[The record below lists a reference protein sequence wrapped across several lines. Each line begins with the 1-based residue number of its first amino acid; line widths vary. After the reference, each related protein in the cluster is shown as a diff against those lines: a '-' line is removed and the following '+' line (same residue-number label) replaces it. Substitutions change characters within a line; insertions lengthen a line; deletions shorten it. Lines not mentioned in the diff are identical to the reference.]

1 MGLSASGS
9 FVSSLVSGAES
20 ISPDAGI
27 QDNSELSDLDPSPG
41 MPEDDFYNIPSVLL
55 GGRTEAL
62 PNRNSGSGASPN
74 RTETE
79 NPVAGY
85 NVFQIPKPTGSEA
98 ASNRNSA
105 SGSGVLPNRSQAE
118 KLSQKFR
125 PLFNAASN
133 VEFFSDET
141 KITAK
146 NEELIT
152 KEIYRNNCDVKD
164 VHDVEN
170 VKNTCAVKTGD
181 IRDKVVYKSYVRDC
195 DIEIKRLPGNTGIG
209 VWTRVSI
216 EAGHTIGPCVVNNRG
231 GISQLVRR
239 FPILLDIVRDITC
252 KPVHMFLCQV
262 VCACT
267 ILFSLAV
274 NPSHALKRFL
284 FA

>member
-9 FVSSLVSGAES
+9 FVSFLVSGAES

-27 QDNSELSDLDPSPG
+27 QDNSELSDFNPSPG
-41 MPEDDFYNIPSVLL
+41 MPEDDFCNIPSVLL
-55 GGRTEAL
+55 GGGTDAL

-79 NPVAGY
+79 NPLAGY

-98 ASNRNSA
+98 ASNRYSA
-105 SGSGVLPNRSQAE
+105 SGSGVLPNRTEAE

-125 PLFNAASN
+125 PLFNAASK

-152 KEIYRNNCDVKD
+152 KEIYRNNCYVKDVNDVKD
-164 VHDVEN
+164 TKD
-170 VKNTCAVKTGD
+170 TCAVKTSD

-195 DIEIKRLPGNTGIG
+195 DIEIKRLPGSAGIG
-209 VWTRVSI
+209 VWTRVPI
-216 EAGHTIGPCVVNNRG
+216 EAGQTIGPCAVNNRG

-239 FPILLDIVRDITC
+239 FPILLDIVKDITY
-252 KPVHMFLCQV
+252 KPVPMFLLQLLCV
-262 VCACT
+262 CT
-267 ILFSLAV
+267 ILFRLV